1 MALAASASAKFN
13 DGKSRRLSSPINP
26 GYYGKKELN
35 RRLKGIDS
43 SDSNDEPSLSSSVDT
58 EWSWSQSEDTSQDSS
73 TDDRRKLKKK
83 EKKRKAPKKKPSTG
97 KKKENITDETTT
109 KKKQK
114 KKSSSTPPPPPTAS
128 QTRAPTPPPSTFPP
142 KISNIEP
149 ANDDLVG

>member
-43 SDSNDEPSLSSSVDT
+43 SSNDEPSLSSSVDT
-58 EWSWSQSEDTSQDSS
+58 EWSWSQSEDTSQNRS

-83 EKKRKAPKKKPSTG
+83 KKRKTPKKKPSARKR
-97 KKKENITDETTT
+97 KKNITDETTT
-109 KKKQK
+109 KKKSK
-114 KKSSSTPPPPPTAS
+114 KKSSS
-128 QTRAPTPPPSTFPP
+128 TPPPSTFPP

>member
-1 MALAASASAKFN
+1 MALAASASASAKFN

-43 SDSNDEPSLSSSVDT
+43 ISNDEPSLSSSSVDT

-83 EKKRKAPKKKPSTG
+83 KERKTG
-97 KKKENITDETTT
+97 
-109 KKKQK
+109 Q
-114 KKSSSTPPPPPTAS
+114 
-128 QTRAPTPPPSTFPP
+128 RLPTP
-142 KISNIEP
+142 
-149 ANDDLVG
+149 